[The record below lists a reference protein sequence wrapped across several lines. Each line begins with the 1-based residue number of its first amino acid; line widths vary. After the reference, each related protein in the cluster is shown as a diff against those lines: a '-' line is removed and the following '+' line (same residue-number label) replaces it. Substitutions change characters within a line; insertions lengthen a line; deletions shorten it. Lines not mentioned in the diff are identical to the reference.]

1 MCRGPLENA
10 RRIVSS
16 IRKIKDRRA
25 FVVAARWPCV
35 PAGVRLIVVSNRLY
49 SGILIRSQL
58 TELAVVYGT
67 SKTSIGYCERTRGFK
82 RRETGQRVSIYAANS
97 RGSSRGGPR
106 HLRRR
111 GGRKHARGFERV
123 TTISLPIWLPAVPAA
138 PKWNN
143 RFDGR

>member
-1 MCRGPLENA
+1 MCRGSLENA

-82 RRETGQRVSIYAANS
+82 RRGTGQRVSIYAGNS

-123 TTISLPIWLPAVPAA
+123 TTISLPIWLPAVPTA